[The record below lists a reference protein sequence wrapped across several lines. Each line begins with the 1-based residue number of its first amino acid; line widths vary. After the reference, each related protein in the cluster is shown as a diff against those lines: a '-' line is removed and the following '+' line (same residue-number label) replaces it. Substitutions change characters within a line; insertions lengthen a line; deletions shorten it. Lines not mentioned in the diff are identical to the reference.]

1 MMSDRLVK
9 NKVTLEEVLRLK
21 RAERP
26 ESAFWAQF
34 EQQLRAKQ
42 LAAIVERR
50 PWWHLDFSRFSAG
63 VAKLRVPLGATA
75 VIALSIVTVREYRK
89 AEFPNVVEPRSD
101 VSANASNPS
110 AASDEI
116 RLVAAAEQP
125 ARAVTS
131 GSESSPAA
139 DVSALQM
146 DVQPSVSMAVASAA
160 PHEAHPS
167 GIDEARGGTTDSWA
181 VAADSDSHGFAAIR
195 TASLFLDDSLA
206 PAASDL
212 SGLGRVSS
220 QHELVEPLT
229 QVTSPTESRR
239 ERLAALVAP
248 ASMKRSSAK
257 TSTERVRDR
266 MISRLSEDELY
277 SSVSR
282 LGVAKGGLSL
292 NF

>member
-26 ESAFWAQF
+26 ESSFWAQF

-75 VIALSIVTVREYRK
+75 VIALSLVTMREYRK
-89 AEFPNVVEPRSD
+89 AEFSSVVEPRAD
-101 VSANASNPS
+101 VSANTSS
-110 AASDEI
+110 EITRLDEMH
-116 RLVAAAEQP
+116 VAAAAAHP
-125 ARAVTS
+125 ARVAAS
-131 GSESSPAA
+131 GSEFGPAA
-139 DVSALQM
+139 GGSLLTAE
-146 DVQPSVSMAVASAA
+146 VQPPVSTAVASTISR
-160 PHEAHPS
+160 EAHPAEIN
-167 GIDEARGGTTDSWA
+167 GMNHGNQDSWA
-181 VAADSDSHGFAAIR
+181 VAADSGSHGFAAIR
-195 TASLFLDDSLA
+195 TASLFLDDSLVSA
-206 PAASDL
+206 GTEMT
-212 SGLGRVSS
+212 GLGRVSS

-229 QVTSPTESRR
+229 QVTAPMESRR

-257 TSTERVRDR
+257 SSTERVRDR